1 MDGDWGLVT
10 SNTITPPMRSRPRKA
25 KVRSPKVTEVTASGS
40 GPLLSERFRNE
51 APALWLELKKSAQ
64 GIFRSAPAKQVSL
77 ARYCSTISPESH
89 TRSPSA
95 DQMAIERPPNAYTA
109 SYIKRSP
116 AGSST
121 DRKSVV

>member
-77 ARYCSTISPESH
+77 ARYCSTISPESTPDRRLQ
-89 TRSPSA
+89 TRWPLSGHQTHIPRRTSN
-95 DQMAIERPPNAYTA
+95 DHRPGLQP
-109 SYIKRSP
+109 R
-116 AGSST
+116 
-121 DRKSVV
+121 RR